1 MWLVDKS
8 PTNSI
13 YGPPPNSNSQQTS
26 DCQKGGIRKVNHK
39 RVICVTKSLPFV
51 HFYSPLDSVETLKTV
66 FSNFRQ
72 NAQMMAQ
79 TMFQANNGRFP

>member
-1 MWLVDKS
+1 
-8 PTNSI
+8 
-13 YGPPPNSNSQQTS
+13 
-26 DCQKGGIRKVNHK
+26 
-39 RVICVTKSLPFV
+39 VICVTKSLPFV